1 MAAPPTHSGMLPGM
15 TMSTGSKRLPP
26 SSRLMRNT
34 TWSCIGSAA
43 PMLVAV
49 IAVPRLIQGLG
60 ADRFG
65 ILTLA
70 WMAIGYLSFLDL
82 GLGRAITRLIADRLA
97 LRRHQELPGIFWD
110 AHLLL
115 AGVALA
121 GGAMAWVL
129 SGVLLNHALK
139 IPAALHDETR
149 NCFHLIAVTIPV
161 VVLANGLRGFLEAHQ
176 RFRAVNVI
184 RVLVGI
190 AGFLGPLCMLHWSPR
205 VDITV
210 AMLSAVRII
219 TLVAFFVCCL
229 LACPEVWTRRCFG
242 VTPLAPLLRF
252 GGWIAFDNVLG
263 PLMISVDRFLI
274 ASLLSVGMATYYVTP
289 QEMMT
294 KLLIIPMG
302 LQQAI
307 FPAFAGLSREAAA
320 VLYRKS
326 ADTLLLLMLPLALLV
341 RMFSREV
348 LTLWLGAP
356 FASRSFMVLQ
366 WLAVGVL
373 INSLAHLPSSMIQA
387 IGHPEVNAK
396 IHLLELPLYLVV
408 AWWMISQHGI
418 VGAAIAWVG
427 RVTVDAICFFAVGY
441 RVLPCSPFTWRNVG
455 AAVTIMTLGCMVT
468 HSTQH
473 ASLKVLFALVAS
485 AVTVGLSAQLL
496 ASPAPIPQEMP
507 T

>member
-1 MAAPPTHSGMLPGM
+1 MNTDG
-15 TMSTGSKRLPP
+15 KRLPL
-26 SSRLMRNT
+26 SSRLTHNT

-49 IAVPRLIQGLG
+49 IAVPRLIRGLG

-65 ILTLA
+65 VLTLA

-97 LRRHQELPGIFWD
+97 LRRQREVPGIFWD

-121 GGAMAWVL
+121 GGVLAWAL
-129 SGVLLNHALK
+129 SGVLLDHAIK
-139 IPAALHDETR
+139 VPSALRGETR
-149 NCFHLIAVTIPV
+149 NTFHLIAITIPV
-161 VVLANGLRGFLEAHQ
+161 VVLGNGLRGFLEAHQ

-184 RVLVGI
+184 RVFVGI

-210 AMLSAVRII
+210 ALLSAVRII
-219 TLVAFFVCCL
+219 TLAAFFACCL
-229 LACPEVWTRRCFG
+229 LACPELWTRRCIG
-242 VTPLAPLLRF
+242 VTALAPLLRF
-252 GGWIAFDNVLG
+252 GGWIAFDNVIG

-274 ASLLSVGMATYYVTP
+274 AGLLSVGMATYYVTP

-320 VLYRKS
+320 TLYRKS
-326 ADTLLLLMLPLALLV
+326 ADTLLLLMLPPALLV
-341 RMFSREV
+341 LLFSREV
-348 LTLWLGAP
+348 LTLWLGAV
-356 FASRSFMVLQ
+356 FASRSFLVLE
-366 WLAVGVL
+366 WLAAGVL
-373 INSLAHLPSSMIQA
+373 INSLAHVPSSMIQA
-387 IGHPEVNAK
+387 IGRPEVNAM
-396 IHLLELPLYLVV
+396 IHVLELPLYLAL
-408 AWWMISQHGI
+408 AWWMISHHGI
-418 VGAAIAWVG
+418 LGAAIAWVA

-455 AAVTIMTLGCMVT
+455 AAVAIMALGCMVT
-468 HSTQH
+468 RSTQH
-473 ASLKVLFALVAS
+473 ASPKLLFALLATG
-485 AVTVGLSAQLL
+485 ATVGLSTHLL
-496 ASPAPIPQEMP
+496 AKAAPLPEEVSI
-507 T
+507 